1 MRTLI
6 TNLKGQCLF
15 NASMKTQ
22 AEGLIILSGKGHRK
36 NELDKFIKGGEINIE
51 TEDPVKICKRI
62 SEIINGAKKH
72 GEVFIACGG
81 DGLGSLLSFVA
92 NKEGVNTILSCY
104 NDSIIIIPTMKLDIS
119 KTRLKILE
127 FLAFEDLNAAEIGK
141 NADISRAMV
150 YKHLSGLMDKG
161 LVEKSKFFEK
171 YAITPA
177 GRMVIT

>member
-22 AEGLIILSGKGHRK
+22 AEGLIILSGKIHRK
-36 NELDKFIKGGEINIE
+36 TELDKFIKGGEINIE
-51 TEDPVKICKRI
+51 TEDPIEICARI

-72 GEVFIACGG
+72 GEVFIAHGG
-81 DGLGSLLSFVA
+81 GGLGSLLNFVA
-92 NKEGVNTILSCY
+92 NKEGVNAIFSCY
-104 NDSIIIIPTMKLDIS
+104 NDSIIQIPVMKLDIS

-127 FLAFEDLNAAEIGK
+127 FLSSQDLNALEIGEK
-141 NADISRAMV
+141 VNISRAMV
-150 YKHLSGLMDKG
+150 YKHLSGLMDSG

-171 YAITPA
+171 YAITSA
-177 GRMVIT
+177 GRIAII